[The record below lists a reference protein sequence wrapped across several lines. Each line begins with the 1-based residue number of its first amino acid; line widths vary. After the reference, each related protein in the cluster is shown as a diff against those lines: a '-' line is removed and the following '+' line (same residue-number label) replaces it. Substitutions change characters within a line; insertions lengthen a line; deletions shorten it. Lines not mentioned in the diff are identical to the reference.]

1 MKINGWLL
9 SLCLAALCA
18 VPSDAQQALV
28 PAGSSNL
35 TPGQYMMTNLNT
47 GQALYIVIDQSGRVY
62 AQDPR
67 VLQFVVQTGQG
78 QTGIGQVGIGQ
89 PGIGQ
94 GQLGYPQQQGGLG
107 GLLKQ
112 GLQDMVKNKLT
123 PQPAVGAPAN

>member
-1 MKINGWLL
+1 
-9 SLCLAALCA
+9 
-18 VPSDAQQALV
+18 
-28 PAGSSNL
+28 
-35 TPGQYMMTNLNT
+35 MMTNLNT